1 MRLQTDPSVIYGI
14 GDSFDGNLHKRD
26 LLADTAYNT
35 YTRSGL
41 PPTPIA
47 MPGQASI
54 EAALHPTKSAA
65 LYFVARGD
73 GHHVFS
79 ATLADHNRAV
89 ARYQL
94 KDN

>member
-1 MRLQTDPSVIYGI
+1 
-14 GDSFDGNLHKRD
+14 
-26 LLADTAYNT
+26 
-35 YTRSGL
+35 
-41 PPTPIA
+41 